1 MKKKSEPITNSILRI
16 GNKSFILN
24 EDPKPTCTVEEE
36 NIGGFRGF
44 ASYRWQ
50 PITLTLVNKKSL
62 PEVKNLLGEERE
74 FIISK
79 EGMEDVVVH
88 HGLITE
94 EKQGE
99 YLIVDVQWAK
109 IMRDNREYS
118 YE

>member
-16 GNKSFILN
+16 GNKSFILDD
-24 EDPKPTCTVEEE
+24 DPNPSVTVKEEE
-36 NIGGFRGF
+36 IGGFRKF
-44 ASYRWQ
+44 TSYRWQ
-50 PITLTLVNKKSL
+50 PITLTLINKKSL
-62 PEVKNLLGEERE
+62 PELKNLLGEERE

-79 EGMEDVVVH
+79 EGREDVVVH
-88 HGLITE
+88 HGLISE

-109 IMRDNREYS
+109 IMRDNREYG

>member
-1 MKKKSEPITNSILRI
+1 MKSKPITNPILKI
-16 GNKSFILN
+16 GNKKFILD
-24 EDPKPTCTVEEE
+24 EDPKPSVTVKEEE
-36 NIGGFRGF
+36 IGGFRKF

-50 PITLTLVNKKSL
+50 PITLTLINKKSL

-88 HGLITE
+88 HGLISE

-99 YLIVDVQWAK
+99 YLIVEVQWASV
-109 IMRDNREYS
+109 IRDNSKYRNE
-118 YE
+118 